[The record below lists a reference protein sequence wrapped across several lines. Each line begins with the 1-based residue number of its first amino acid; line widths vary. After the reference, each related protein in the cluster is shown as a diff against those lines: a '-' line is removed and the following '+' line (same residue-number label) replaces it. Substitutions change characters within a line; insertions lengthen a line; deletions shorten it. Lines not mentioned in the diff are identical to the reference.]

1 VRMAIGSVDGQAEL
15 QRLWF
20 TLGSLVERH
29 APTAHT
35 AHGLASL
42 PAAGFPA
49 VPRIDRSWLVGG
61 SISFCRPGL
70 IAAPGVS
77 RPLQEV
83 SFDFTFFIFLIFL
96 PLPSAGNH
104 SRAREAQNKAFQRV
118 GGGGEREGNPTT
130 LSQHPTVHHTQPPEE
145 ESGGS
150 GDASRVSCSGI
161 SVSGGSICLVAFPF
175 WWLSSTR
182 GRPPNAGTPPTRH
195 AMVC

>member
-1 VRMAIGSVDGQAEL
+1 MGTARLGWVRMAIGSVDGQAEL
-15 QRLWF
+15 QPLWF

-49 VPRIDRSWLVGG
+49 APRIDRSWLVGG

-118 GGGGEREGNPTT
+118 GGGGEREGESNDAQPT
-130 LSQHPTVHHTQPPEE
+130 SYRAPHTAT
-145 ESGGS
+145 G
-150 GDASRVSCSGI
+150 
-161 SVSGGSICLVAFPF
+161 
-175 WWLSSTR
+175 R
-182 GRPPNAGTPPTRH
+182 GVRRQRRRF
-195 AMVC
+195 